1 MNRIKKSLMSFVV
14 AFVALLVLSG
24 CSSEANRIMDS
35 AQTTKEYATETSNHF
50 NAIKDSES
58 QLQALFEE
66 SLEQDE
72 ELTNFANKEVPVFD
86 NIDQRQDSLNELED
100 ATQRLNRIKN
110 KWSRTQQETIDEA
123 VYQDMIADIDSA
135 VTGLS
140 TYIEAYNEYLDQQED
155 YFVSIGD
162 EEANYESFAQGIA
175 SLEDLDQQL
184 YEIEIQLNPKLS
196 DLHQTANLAFSQA
209 LTAADEESR

>member
-72 ELTNFANKEVPVFD
+72 ELTSFANKEVPVFD